1 MDFKDQFDNISSK
14 QNLFSVRI
22 TDNAGNIF
30 YSYNNPKIEDFQSDQ
45 IFAQSL
51 NPLADRAEGDW
62 KFEFMF
68 YSRQELRATTLQNFI
83 LALGIFLSFLIGLLA
98 YFFLL
103 AKRQSHRYKIMN
115 QKLQMLNAE
124 IEKERLRA
132 EDASVAKTQFLSNMS
147 HEIRTPLSAILSIS
161 EILEG
166 KQLSTSEKEFL
177 KLMQNSSKV
186 LLNLVN
192 NILHIDKIESGQ
204 VE

>member
-1 MDFKDQFDNISSK
+1 
-14 QNLFSVRI
+14 
-22 TDNAGNIF
+22 
-30 YSYNNPKIEDFQSDQ
+30 
-45 IFAQSL
+45 
-51 NPLADRAEGDW
+51 
-62 KFEFMF
+62 
-68 YSRQELRATTLQNFI
+68 
-83 LALGIFLSFLIGLLA
+83 
-98 YFFLL
+98 
-103 AKRQSHRYKIMN
+103 MN

-204 VE
+204 VELSQDVFSPFFILQRIVDIYAPTIKVKGIEVKTNFASILKQKSVPNRFLPTL